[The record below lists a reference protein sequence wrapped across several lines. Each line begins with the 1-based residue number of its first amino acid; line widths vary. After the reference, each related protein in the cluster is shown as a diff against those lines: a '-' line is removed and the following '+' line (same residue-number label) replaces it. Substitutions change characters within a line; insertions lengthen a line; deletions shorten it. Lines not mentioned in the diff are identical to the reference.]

1 MGTAGSVRAA
11 ARLLLAAT
19 VAAVAVGC
27 SNGTEDT
34 TITVGAGDSAQ
45 SRLIAEIYAQ
55 ALARTGAHTVVR
67 DRLGQRADYL
77 AALDAG
83 TITVVGDTSGDLL
96 RTFDSTASATAPDD
110 AVAADI
116 ADHRTTSAVPS
127 APGTSAPAPSAPGA
141 PVVAPSLPGTS
152 VAAPSVPDT
161 SGEAPSTPG
170 TSAPAPAASDTSGE
184 VRADSGTTSVASQL
198 SRSLPEGLVVSD
210 IADATDLRAQ
220 LALAPTTHLPADAKA
235 LASHCGEISLGI
247 ATGHEL
253 DPLRTPPDPQ
263 RDVLTPLHETYGCDI
278 TRHTVFGSDSELRQ
292 ALLDGRVDAG
302 VFTSAAELLPGGAG
316 DLAVVADPDYA
327 FRAQNVIPLMRQGA
341 LDQDRIKKLNYVAG
355 ELTTAEFAALIRRVR
370 DGHESAP
377 DVARGWL
384 DEHAL

>member
-11 ARLLLAAT
+11 ARVLLAAT
-19 VAAVAVGC
+19 VAAVAVAC

-34 TITVGAGDSAQ
+34 TITVGAGDSVQ

-83 TITVVGDTSGDLL
+83 TVTVVGDTSGDLL
-96 RTFDSTASATAPDD
+96 RTFDSSATATAPDD
-110 AVAADI
+110 AVAQDV
-116 ADHRTTSAVPS
+116 ADHRTTSA
-127 APGTSAPAPSAPGA
+127 PGTSASAPSA
-141 PVVAPSLPGTS
+141 
-152 VAAPSVPDT
+152 
-161 SGEAPSTPG
+161 
-170 TSAPAPAASDTSGE
+170 SDTPGE
-184 VRADSGTTSVASQL
+184 VRSVSVATQL
-198 SRSLPEGLVVSD
+198 SRSLPEGLAVSD

-220 LALAPTTHLPADAKA
+220 LALAPAAHLPAAAKA
-235 LASHCGEISLGI
+235 LAPHCGELSLGI

-302 VFTSAAELLPGGAG
+302 VFTSAVELLPGGAG

-341 LDQDRIKKLNYVAG
+341 LDQDRIKKLNHVAG
-355 ELTTAEFAALIRRVR
+355 ELTTADFAALIRRVR